1 MATTV
6 SEMIDTERPLT
17 LAEIAKIQ
25 FEDAVTSLG
34 LSAPMRVRLET
45 PFRELTVQVPI
56 LRDDG
61 SESVYIGHRVQYNG
75 ARGPTK
81 GGIRYHPEVDIE
93 EVRGLAALMTWKTA
107 LLNLP
112 FGGAKGGISVDARQL
127 SATELERL
135 TRTFT
140 RRIAIAL
147 GAYRDIPAPDMYTD
161 AQTMAWLL
169 DEYSNLEGYTPACVT
184 GKPIELGGS
193 VGRDEA
199 TGRGVMIVMR
209 EAAKVHG
216 IPWEGSAT
224 AIQGFGNVGSHL
236 ARSLAE
242 EGVHVVAVTDVDGG
256 VINENGLDVPAL
268 VDHMARAGTVAGFG
282 GGDPLAGD
290 QLWGVPCD
298 FMVPAALGGV
308 INREANARALD
319 CRMVVEAANGPTTPV
334 ADKIL
339 TDDRGIPVI
348 PDILANAGGVV
359 VSYFEWTQNL
369 QQFSWDLEQV
379 RTQLEKKLVRAYAQ
393 VRERAEREGISYRDA
408 AYRIAV
414 QRVADAEKLRGH

>member
-1 MATTV
+1 MATTTA
-6 SEMIDTERPLT
+6 EMDPPRPLT

-25 FEDAVTSLG
+25 FEDAISSLDLDEAMNRR
-34 LSAPMRVRLET
+34 LST
-45 PFRELTVQVPI
+45 PFRELSVQVPI

-61 SESVYIGHRVQYNG
+61 SESVFVGHRVQYNG

-107 LLNLP
+107 LLDLP
-112 FGGAKGGISVDARQL
+112 FGGGKGGISVDARSL
-127 SATELERL
+127 SQTELERL

-184 GKPIELGGS
+184 GKPLDLGGS
-193 VGRDEA
+193 VGREEA

-216 IPWEGSAT
+216 IQWEGSRT

-236 ARSLAE
+236 ARALVE
-242 EGVHVVAVTDVDGG
+242 EGAKVVAVTDVDGG
-256 VINENGLDVPAL
+256 VVNENGLDI
-268 VDHMARAGTVAGFG
+268 AGLMEHAAKAETVGGFE
-282 GGDPLAGD
+282 GGDPLEGD
-290 QLWGVPCD
+290 ALWGVPCE
-298 FMVPAALGGV
+298 FMVPAALDGV
-308 INREANARALD
+308 ISREANARELD
-319 CRMVVEAANGPTTPV
+319 CKMVVEAANGPTTPV

-339 TDDRGIPVI
+339 EEDRGIPVI

-369 QQFSWDLEQV
+369 QQFKWGLERV
-379 RTQLEKKLVRAYAQ
+379 RSELHTALVGAFEK
-393 VRERAEREGISYRDA
+393 VRERAEKDGVAYRDA

-414 QRVADAEKLRGH
+414 QRVADAERLRGH

>member
-1 MATTV
+1 MATTAP
-6 SEMIDTERPLT
+6 DTNVERPLS

-34 LSAPMRVRLET
+34 LSEPMRMRLET

-61 SESVYIGHRVQYNG
+61 TESVFIGHRVQYNG

-81 GGIRYHPEVDIE
+81 GGIRYHPEVDID

-112 FGGAKGGISVDARQL
+112 FGGAKGGISVDAREL
-127 SATELERL
+127 SITELERL

-169 DEYSNLEGYTPACVT
+169 DEYSNLQGYTPACVT

-193 VGRDEA
+193 VGRGEA

-216 IPWEGSAT
+216 IDWKGSRT

-236 ARSLAE
+236 AISLAD
-242 EGVHVVAVTDVDGG
+242 EGAHVVAVTDVDGG
-256 VINENGLDVPAL
+256 VMNENGLDIPAL
-268 VDHMARAGTVAGFG
+268 VEHVAEAGTVAGFD
-282 GGDPLAGD
+282 GGDPLEGEEI
-290 QLWGVPCD
+290 WRVPCE

-308 INREANARALD
+308 ISREANAQAMD
-319 CRMVVEAANGPTTPV
+319 CKMVVEAANGPTTPV

-339 TDDRGIPVI
+339 SDDRDIPVI

-369 QQFSWDLEQV
+369 QQFRWDLRRV
-379 RTQLEKKLVRAYAQ
+379 RGELETALTHAYGEVRKRMEADG
-393 VRERAEREGISYRDA
+393 VSYRDA

-414 QRVADAEKLRGH
+414 QRVADAEELRGH

>member
-1 MATTV
+1 MATLVDAET
-6 SEMIDTERPLT
+6 TRPIT
-17 LAEIAKIQ
+17 LAEIARIQ
-25 FEDAVTSLG
+25 FEGAVASLG
-34 LSAPMRVRLET
+34 LSDAMRMRLST
-45 PFRELTVQVPI
+45 PFREMSVQIPI

-61 SESVYIGHRVQYNG
+61 SEAVFIGHRVQYNG

-107 LLNLP
+107 LLDLP
-112 FGGAKGGISVDARQL
+112 FGGAKGGICVDARTL
-127 SATELERL
+127 SLTELERL
-135 TRTFT
+135 TRMFT

-147 GAYRDIPAPDMYTD
+147 GPYRDIPAPDMYTD
-161 AQTMAWLL
+161 ARTMAWLL
-169 DEYSNLEGYTPACVT
+169 DEYSSRAGYSPACVT
-184 GKPIELGGS
+184 GKPLELGGS
-193 VGRDEA
+193 VGRAEA

-209 EAAKVHG
+209 EAARVHG
-216 IPWEGSAT
+216 IPWAGSRV

-236 ARSLAE
+236 ARALAE
-242 EGVHVVAVTDVDGG
+242 KGVRVVAVADVDGG
-256 VINENGLDVPAL
+256 VWNDGGLDIPAL
-268 VDHMARAGTVAGFG
+268 LAHSEVAGTVAGFPD
-282 GGDPLAGD
+282 GDPLEGD
-290 QLWGVPCD
+290 AIWTVPCE

-308 INREANARALD
+308 INRESNARALD

-339 TDDRGIPVI
+339 TEDRGIPVI

-369 QQFSWDLEQV
+369 QQFRWDLDKV
-379 RTQLEKKLVRAYAQ
+379 RGELDRLLVRAYGE
-393 VRERAEREGISYRDA
+393 VRERAELDGVSYRDA

-414 QRVADAEKLRGH
+414 RRVADAEALRGH

>member
-1 MATTV
+1 MATV
-6 SEMIDTERPLT
+6 ASGADVERPLS

-34 LSAPMRVRLET
+34 LSAPMRMRLET

-61 SESVYIGHRVQYNG
+61 TESVFIGHRVQYNG

-81 GGIRYHPEVDIE
+81 GGIRYHPEVDID

-112 FGGAKGGISVDARQL
+112 FGGAKGGISVDARTL
-127 SATELERL
+127 STTELERL

-147 GAYRDIPAPDMYTD
+147 GVYRDIPAPDMYTD

-169 DEYSNLEGYTPACVT
+169 DEYSNLEGYAPACVT

-193 VGRDEA
+193 VGRGEA

-216 IPWEGSAT
+216 IEWKGSRT
-224 AIQGFGNVGSHL
+224 AIQGFGNVGSYL
-236 ARSLAE
+236 ALSLAE
-242 EGVHVVAVTDVDGG
+242 EGAHVVAVTDVDGG
-256 VINENGLDVPAL
+256 VINENGLDIPAL
-268 VDHMARAGTVAGFG
+268 MDHVATAGTVAGFP
-282 GGDPLAGD
+282 GGDPLEGEE
-290 QLWGVPCD
+290 LWRVPCE

-308 INREANARALD
+308 INREANAKALD
-319 CRMVVEAANGPTTPV
+319 CKMVVEAANGPTTPV

-369 QQFSWDLEQV
+369 QQFKWDLTRVRGELETALTHAYDGV
-379 RTQLEKKLVRAYAQ
+379 RT
-393 VRERAEREGISYRDA
+393 RAEKDGVSYRDA

-414 QRVADAEKLRGH
+414 QRVADAEELRGH